1 VSKVQQSLTQV
12 RTFVEEVRAE
22 MKKCS
27 WPSRSELADSTM
39 VVIVSV
45 VLIAVFVGLSDLVLM
60 GIMRTVIR

>member
-60 GIMRTVIR
+60 GLLRTVIR

>member
-1 VSKVQQSLTQV
+1 MSKVQQSLTQV

-60 GIMRTVIR
+60 GLLRTVIR

>member
-1 VSKVQQSLTQV
+1 MSKVQQSLAQV
-12 RTFVEEVRAE
+12 RTFIEEVRME

-45 VLIAVFVGLSDLVLM
+45 VMIAIFVGLSDLVLT
-60 GIMRTVIR
+60 GLLRTVIR

>member
-1 VSKVQQSLTQV
+1 V
-12 RTFVEEVRAE
+12 RME

-45 VLIAVFVGLSDLVLM
+45 VMIAIFVGLSDLVLT
-60 GIMRTVIR
+60 GLLRTVIR